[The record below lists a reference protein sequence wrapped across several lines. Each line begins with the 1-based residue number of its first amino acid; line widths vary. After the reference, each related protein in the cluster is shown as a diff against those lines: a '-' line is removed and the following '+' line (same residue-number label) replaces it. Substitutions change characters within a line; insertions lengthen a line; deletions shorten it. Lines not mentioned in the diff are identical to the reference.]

1 MVRNNFLSKK
11 LITGHQKSIDNFGKG
26 VPNLGD
32 TKGIEVGNILVHG
45 SLEGHK
51 NWSAIFFVFYLP
63 ELKICEEFK
72 YLLQRNH

>member
-1 MVRNNFLSKK
+1 MLPRAEILHILNAAKQFFIKK

-51 NWSAIFFVFYLP
+51 N
-63 ELKICEEFK
+63 
-72 YLLQRNH
+72 

>member
-51 NWSAIFFVFYLP
+51 N
-63 ELKICEEFK
+63 
-72 YLLQRNH
+72 